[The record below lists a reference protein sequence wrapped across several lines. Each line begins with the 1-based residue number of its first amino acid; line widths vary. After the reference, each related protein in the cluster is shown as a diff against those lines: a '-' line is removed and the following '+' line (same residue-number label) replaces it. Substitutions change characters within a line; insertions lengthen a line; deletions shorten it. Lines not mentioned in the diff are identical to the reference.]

1 MSLAFENSYA
11 QLPERF
17 FARHQPAKAPAPQLI
32 RLNGELAGNLGIDPA
47 WLESPEGIALL
58 SGNDI
63 PDTAQ
68 PLAMAYA
75 GHQFGGW
82 VPQLGDGRAIL
93 LGELDGKDGI
103 RRDVQLKGAGRTPFS
118 RSGDGRAALGPVLRE
133 YIVSEAMAAL
143 GVPTTRALA
152 AITTGEMVMRET
164 PLPGAIVTRVAKSH
178 VRVGTF
184 QYFAARQD
192 HEALALLADHVI
204 ARLYPDIA
212 DSPKPYR
219 ALLDTVVTRQ
229 AELIARWM
237 GIGFIHGVMNTDNMA
252 ISGETIDYGPC
263 AFMDAYH
270 PETVFSSIDRMG
282 RYAYANQPAI
292 AHWNLS
298 RLAQAMLP
306 ILGDDADS
314 ALAEAQAAIDTFP
327 DQYQAAW
334 LTGMRQKLGLEQA
347 ENDDK
352 ALADDLLGIM
362 AANEADFTLTFRRL
376 NTVTEDTAADRD
388 NSPSARDLFRDPG
401 AFDEWATRWRA
412 RLAREKV
419 DAAARMATMRSANPA
434 IIPRNHR
441 IEEAIRAAENEG
453 DFAPFHALSEA
464 LAAPYDEKAIET
476 PYADPPRP
484 DQIVQET
491 FCGT

>member
-17 FARHQPAKAPAPQLI
+17 FARQQPAKAPAPHLI
-32 RLNGELAGNLGIDPA
+32 RLNGKLARDLGIDPA
-47 WLESPEGIALL
+47 WLKSPEGIALL
-58 SGNDI
+58 SGNYL

-103 RRDVQLKGAGRTPFS
+103 RRDVQLKGSGRTPFS

-152 AITTGEMVMRET
+152 AITTGETIFRET

-184 QYFAARQD
+184 QYFTARQD

-204 ARLYPDIA
+204 ARLYPEIA
-212 DSPKPYR
+212 DSPQPYR

-237 GIGFIHGVMNTDNMA
+237 AIGFIHGVMNTDNMA

-306 ILGDDADS
+306 ILGEDADS
-314 ALAEAQAAIDTFP
+314 ALAEAQAAIDAFP
-327 DQYQAAW
+327 DQHQAAW
-334 LTGMRQKLGLEQA
+334 LTGMRRKLGLEQA
-347 ENDDK
+347 EDDDK
-352 ALADDLLGIM
+352 SLADDLLAIM
-362 AANEADFTLTFRRL
+362 ADNEADFTLTFRRL
-376 NTVTEDTAADRD
+376 AGAAENTSGDRD
-388 NSPSARDLFRDPG
+388 NSPSVRDLFRDPG
-401 AFDEWATRWRA
+401 AFDLWATRWHA
-412 RLAREKV
+412 RLAQEPESPGRQ
-419 DAAARMATMRSANPA
+419 AAMQTVNPA

-441 IEEAIRAAENEG
+441 IAEVIEAAEQEG
-453 DFAPFHALSEA
+453 DFRPFHALVEA
-464 LAAPYDEKAIET
+464 LAT
-476 PYADPPRP
+476 PCDTAVAHTPFADPPRL